1 MASGII
7 SKNALTSTLTSY
19 YTCPA
24 NTTAFVSINISNRTT
39 GTVTTN
45 INLSTNGSENLGGY
59 IEFTSS
65 IAANQ
70 ALEKTGV
77 VLSAGQQILIS
88 ASSTSTT
95 YVIFGY
101 ERAI

>member
-1 MASGII
+1 MT
-7 SKNALTSTLTSY
+7 TS
-19 YTCPA
+19 
-24 NTTAFVSINISNRTT
+24 
-39 GTVTTN
+39 
-45 INLSTNGSENLGGY
+45 INLSTTGSENLGGY